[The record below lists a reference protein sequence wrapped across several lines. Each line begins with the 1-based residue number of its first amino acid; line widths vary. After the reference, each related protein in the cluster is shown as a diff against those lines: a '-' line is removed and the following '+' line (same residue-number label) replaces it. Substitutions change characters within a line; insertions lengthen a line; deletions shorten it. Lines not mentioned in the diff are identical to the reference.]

1 MTLINE
7 LREAVIDG
15 DSEKSTLIAKN
26 IVKKGLDI
34 NHAIVDGL
42 NSGMKKVSE
51 LYREKEYFLPEII
64 VAADSL
70 YAALDVFK
78 PHINRKETQSKINV
92 VIGVVRG
99 DIHDI
104 GKNLTKLFLEA
115 SGYNVIDCGRN
126 VKNEDFIN
134 AIKENDANILAL
146 STLMSPTL
154 ESITDL
160 VKELKKED
168 LLNRVKILIGGA
180 ATSEEFAQKIGV
192 KYCENSIEALKYIDK
207 MRLQGEI

>member
-1 MTLINE
+1 MTLIND
-7 LREAVIDG
+7 LREAVING
-15 DSEKSTLIAKN
+15 NSEKSTRIAED
-26 IVKKGLDI
+26 IVEKGLDI
-34 NHAIVDGL
+34 NDAIVNGL

-51 LYREKEYFLPEII
+51 LYQEKEYFLPEII

-70 YAALDVFK
+70 YAALDMFK
-78 PHINRKETQSKINV
+78 PHMNKRENQSKINV

-126 VKNEDFIN
+126 VKKEDFIN
-134 AIKENDANILAL
+134 AIIENNANILAL

-154 ESITDL
+154 ESITEL
-160 VKELKKED
+160 VKELKKRN
-168 LLNRVKILIGGA
+168 LLNKRKILIGGA

-192 KYCENSIEALKYIDK
+192 QYCENSTDALRYIDE
-207 MRLQGEI
+207 MRHRGEI

>member
-7 LREAVIDG
+7 LKVAVIDG

-26 IVKKGLDI
+26 IVKKGLNI
-34 NHAIVDGL
+34 NDAIVGGL

-78 PHINRKETQSKINV
+78 PHINKKETQSKINV

-160 VKELKKED
+160 IKELKRED
-168 LLNRVKILIGGA
+168 LFNKVEILIGGA
-180 ATSEEFAQKIGV
+180 ATGEEFAQKIGV
-192 KYCENSIEALKYIDK
+192 KYCENSMDSLKYIDK
-207 MRLQGEI
+207 MRHQGRI

>member
-34 NHAIVDGL
+34 NDAIVDGL

-78 PHINRKETQSKINV
+78 PHINKKETQSKINV

-160 VKELKKED
+160 LKELKKED

-207 MRLQGEI
+207 MRHQGEI